1 MIMDITIEQARTMA
15 QAIGLDIPDADLP
28 AIALRLSSLLSSMQ
42 AIEQELGAR
51 MDATEPVP
59 PVYPHEPE

>member
-1 MIMDITIEQARTMA
+1 MELTTEQARTMA

-42 AIEQELGAR
+42 AIEQELGTC